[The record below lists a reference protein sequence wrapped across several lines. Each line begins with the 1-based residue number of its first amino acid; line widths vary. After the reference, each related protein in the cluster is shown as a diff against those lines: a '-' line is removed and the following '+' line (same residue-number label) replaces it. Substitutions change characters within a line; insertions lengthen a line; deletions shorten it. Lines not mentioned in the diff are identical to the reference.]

1 MRSSRRSP
9 RPSAPIFSGCRSWT
23 TYTRTSPRRSARHSQ
38 TRPTPW
44 PACRLGRTPA
54 PNTPRTRASR
64 SPDIGGCP
72 ATGAAGPCRAT
83 PGRRPVMSTLVD
95 SAAPADAEIARRR
108 PRTTAA
114 KRRQYGAAY
123 ALVMPF
129 FVIFIAMMIIPL
141 IYAGY
146 LSLFKKRLI
155 GGESFAGFENYATA
169 LTDPLFLSGV
179 LRMGIFLVIQVPIML
194 ALALFFALA
203 LDSGMMKLAKF
214 TRLGIFVPYA
224 GPGVVATLMW
234 GYLYGPDF
242 GPFAQISTALGF
254 GPPPFFTQTGMLF
267 SIMNIVNWEFI
278 GYNMI
283 ILYAALRSIPTELYE
298 AARVDGASE
307 TRIAWSI
314 KIPSIRAGLLLTVIF
329 SVIGTFQLF
338 TEPQLM
344 RNLAP
349 TAIGTAYTP
358 NLYAYNVAF
367 VNQDANYA
375 AALAFLL
382 GIVIMIVSYI
392 VQLSTQRKERRS

>member
-1 MRSSRRSP
+1 
-9 RPSAPIFSGCRSWT
+9 
-23 TYTRTSPRRSARHSQ
+23 
-38 TRPTPW
+38 
-44 PACRLGRTPA
+44 
-54 PNTPRTRASR
+54 
-64 SPDIGGCP
+64 
-72 ATGAAGPCRAT
+72 
-83 PGRRPVMSTLVD
+83 MSTLVD
-95 SAAPADAEIARRR
+95 TAAPTAAETARRR

-141 IYAGY
+141 VYAGY
-146 LSLFKKRLI
+146 LSLFKQQLI
-155 GGESFAGFENYATA
+155 GGASFAGLGNYARA
-169 LTDPLFLSGV
+169 LTDPLFLTGI

-224 GPGVVATLMW
+224 VPGVVATLMW

-242 GPFAQISTALGF
+242 GPFAQITTALGLP
-254 GPPPFFTQTGMLF
+254 PPPFFTQNVMLF

-338 TEPQLM
+338 TEPKLM
-344 RNLAP
+344 YTLAP
-349 TAIGTAYTP
+349 NVIGTAYTP

-367 VNQDANYA
+367 VNQEANYA

-382 GIVIMIVSYI
+382 GIVIMIVSYA

>member
-1 MRSSRRSP
+1 
-9 RPSAPIFSGCRSWT
+9 
-23 TYTRTSPRRSARHSQ
+23 
-38 TRPTPW
+38 
-44 PACRLGRTPA
+44 
-54 PNTPRTRASR
+54 
-64 SPDIGGCP
+64 
-72 ATGAAGPCRAT
+72 
-83 PGRRPVMSTLVD
+83 MSTLVD
-95 SAAPADAEIARRR
+95 SAARTGTETARRR
-108 PRTTAA
+108 PKTTAA

-123 ALVMPF
+123 ALVLPF

-141 IYAGY
+141 VYAGY

-155 GGESFAGFENYATA
+155 GGESFAGFENYVRAV
-169 LTDPLFLSGV
+169 TDPLFLSGV
-179 LRMGIFLVIQVPIML
+179 GRMAIFLVVQVPIML

-214 TRLGIFVPYA
+214 TRLSIFVPYA
-224 GPGVVATLMW
+224 VPGVVATLMW

-242 GPFAQISTALGF
+242 GPFAQITTALGF
-254 GPPPFFTQTGMLF
+254 GPPPFFTRTGMLF
-267 SIMNIVNWEFI
+267 SIMNVVNWEYI

-283 ILYAALRSIPTELYE
+283 ILYAALRSIPPELYE

-307 TRIAWSI
+307 IRIALSI
-314 KIPSIRAGLLLTVIF
+314 KIPAIRPGLLLTVIF

-349 TAIGTAYTP
+349 TVIGTAYTP